1 SISSNWIVSQETE
14 RDRLHFAF
22 GRSAS
27 LREGAAMIYSDKQY
41 GVSSA
46 QLAKLQEAL
55 AAAKARVSDQAWL
68 KQAEI
73 DGLKSQIADIE
84 AELAEYDLLKS
95 GQVSFS
101 KTYAL
106 EELPRVLVQARIASG
121 MSQTDLADK
130 LGMKPQQVQRY
141 EATDYMG
148 ASLGRLDRDFEG
160 AWRDGVGKFRGRGR
174 SADRYSRGATPR
186 ISSGVSFPYK
196 EMIKRK
202 WFDLPRGANPIERVK
217 EYFLRAAGPQF
228 ATAFHRKKMRSG
240 NVPNE
245 YALLAWQAR
254 ILERARSKIEA
265 EEIGAF
271 ELDARWLPELVR
283 LTRQKD
289 GPKRARDLLAGKG
302 IVLIVER
309 HLSGSYLDGAAMLAD
324 GDTPVVG
331 LTLRYDRLDNFWFV
345 LMHEL
350 GHVFLHLF
358 DGLRFD
364 FFDEESG
371 NDGDAIEAEA
381 DKFALD
387 ALIPEALWDQ
397 CLSRFA
403 LSEEAVK
410 IDAETI
416 GIDPSIIAGRIRKE
430 RGNYTILNDLVGR
443 DQVRSQLEEASD
455 DLD

>member
-1 SISSNWIVSQETE
+1 
-14 RDRLHFAF
+14 
-22 GRSAS
+22 
-27 LREGAAMIYSDKQY
+27 MIYSDKQY
-41 GVSSA
+41 SVSNT
-46 QLAKLQEAL
+46 QLAKLRDAL
-55 AAAKARVSDQAWL
+55 AAAKVRATEQAWL
-68 KQAEI
+68 KKAEI
-73 DGLKSQIADIE
+73 DALKSQIADIE
-84 AELAEYDLLKS
+84 AQLSEYDLLRS
-95 GQVSFS
+95 GEVSFS

-121 MSQTDLADK
+121 MSQTDLAEK

-148 ASLGRLDRDFEG
+148 ASLGRLVEISKALRVKASGSFEG
-160 AWRDGVGKFRGRGR
+160 PKQAGGSVFAWGD
-174 SADRYSRGATPR
+174 ADDIVWGQL
-186 ISSGVSFPYK
+186 PYK

-202 WFDLPRGANPIERVK
+202 WFDVPRGANPIERVK
-217 EYFLRAAGPQF
+217 EYFIHAAGPQF

-254 ILERARSKIEA
+254 ILERARSKIEL
-265 EEIGAF
+265 EKIGTF
-271 ELDARWLPELVR
+271 ELDDRWLPELVR
-283 LTRQKD
+283 LTKRQD
-289 GPKRARDLLAGKG
+289 GPKCAQDLLAAKG

-309 HLSGSYLDGAAMLAD
+309 HLPGSYLDGAAMLAD
-324 GDTPVVG
+324 GETPVVA
-331 LTLRYDRLDNFWFV
+331 LTLRHDRLDNFWFV

-364 FFDEESG
+364 FFDEEG
-371 NDGDAIEAEA
+371 GDNGDAIEAQA

-387 ALIPEALWDQ
+387 ALIPEELWNQ

-410 IDAETI
+410 IDADTI

-430 RGNYTILNDLVGR
+430 RGNYTILNKLIGLG
-443 DQVRSQLEEASD
+443 QVRSQLEELGN

>member
-1 SISSNWIVSQETE
+1 
-14 RDRLHFAF
+14 
-22 GRSAS
+22 
-27 LREGAAMIYSDKQY
+27 MIYSDRQS

-55 AAAKARVSDQAWL
+55 AAAQARATEQLWL

-84 AELAEYDLLKS
+84 AELAEYNLLKS

-121 MSQTDLADK
+121 LSQTDLAEK

-148 ASLGRLDRDFEG
+148 ASLGRLIDISRALGVKASGSFEG
-160 AWRDGVGKFRGRGR
+160 PKQAGGSVFTW
-174 SADRYSRGATPR
+174 ADADDIIWSQL
-186 ISSGVSFPYK
+186 PYK
-196 EMIKRK
+196 EMIKRR
-202 WFDLPRGANPIERVK
+202 WFDLPRGADPIKAVK
-217 EYFLRAAGPQF
+217 EYFLQAAGPKF
-228 ATAFHRKKMRSG
+228 ATALHRKKMRSG

-254 ILERARSKIEA
+254 ILERARIKIEA
-265 EEIGAF
+265 ETIGTF
-271 ELDARWLPELVR
+271 ELDDRWLPELVR
-283 LTRQKD
+283 LTKRTD
-289 GPKRARDLLAGKG
+289 GPKLARELLADKG

-309 HLSGSYLDGAAMLAD
+309 HLSGSYLDGAAMVAD
-324 GDTPVVG
+324 GGTPVVG

-345 LMHEL
+345 LMHEI
-350 GHVFLHLF
+350 GHVFLHLS

-364 FFDEESG
+364 FFDEEG
-371 NDGDAIEAEA
+371 GDDVDAIEAEA

-387 ALIPEALWDQ
+387 ALVPEALWGQ

-403 LSEEAVK
+403 LSEEAVR

-430 RGNYTILNDLVGR
+430 RGNYTILNGLIGLN
-443 DQVRSQLEEASD
+443 QVRSQLEEAND

>member
-1 SISSNWIVSQETE
+1 
-14 RDRLHFAF
+14 
-22 GRSAS
+22 
-27 LREGAAMIYSDKQY
+27 MIYSEKQRS
-41 GVSSA
+41 VASA
-46 QLAKLQEAL
+46 QLDKLQDEL
-55 AAAKARVSDQAWL
+55 VAAKARGTDQAWL

-73 DGLKSQIADIE
+73 DALKSQIADIE
-84 AELAEYDLLKS
+84 AEIAEYDLLKS

-101 KTYAL
+101 KAYAL

-121 MSQTDLADK
+121 MSQTDLGEK
-130 LGMKPQQVQRY
+130 LGVKPQQIQRY

-148 ASLGRLDRDFEG
+148 ASLARLVEISKALGVKASGSFEG
-160 AWRDGVGKFRGRGR
+160 PRQAGGSVFAWGD
-174 SADRYSRGATPR
+174 ADDIVWGQL
-186 ISSGVSFPYK
+186 PYK

-202 WFDLPRGANPIERVK
+202 WFDLPRGANPIARVK
-217 EYFLRAAGPQF
+217 EYFLHAAGPQF
-228 ATAFHRKKMRSG
+228 ATALHRKKMHSG

-254 ILERARSKIEA
+254 VLERARSKIKA
-265 EEIGAF
+265 EEIGTF
-271 ELDARWLPELVR
+271 ELDDRWLPDLVR
-283 LTRQKD
+283 LTKSTD
-289 GPKRARDLLAGKG
+289 GPKRARDLLADKG

-309 HLSGSYLDGAAMLAD
+309 HLPGSYLDGAAMLAD
-324 GDTPVVG
+324 GGTPIVG
-331 LTLRYDRLDNFWFV
+331 LTLRHDRLDNFWFV

-364 FFDEESG
+364 FFDEEGG
-371 NDGDAIEAEA
+371 NDGDAIETEA

-387 ALIPEALWDQ
+387 ALIPEDLWDQ

-430 RGNYTILNDLVGR
+430 RGNYTILNNLIG
-443 DQVRSQLEEASD
+443 QGEVRTQLEEAGD

>member
-1 SISSNWIVSQETE
+1 
-14 RDRLHFAF
+14 
-22 GRSAS
+22 
-27 LREGAAMIYSDKQY
+27 MIYSDKQY
-41 GVSSA
+41 GVSRA
-46 QLAKLQEAL
+46 QLAKLQDAL
-55 AAAKARVSDQAWL
+55 AAAKARTSDEAWL

-73 DGLKSQIADIE
+73 DGLNSQIADIE

-95 GQVSFS
+95 GQLSFS

-121 MSQTDLADK
+121 MSQTGLAEK

-148 ASLGRLDRDFEG
+148 ASLSRLIEISKALGVKASGSFEG
-160 AWRDGVGKFRGRGR
+160 PKQSGGSVFVWGD
-174 SADRYSRGATPR
+174 ADDVVWSQL
-186 ISSGVSFPYK
+186 PYK
-196 EMIKRK
+196 EMMKRK
-202 WFDLPRGANPIERVK
+202 WLDLPRGANPIERVK
-217 EYFLRAAGPQF
+217 EYFLHAAGPQF

-254 ILERARSKIEA
+254 ILERAHGKIEA
-265 EEIGAF
+265 GKVGIF
-271 ELDARWLPELVR
+271 ELDDRWLPELVR
-283 LTRQKD
+283 LTNHKD
-289 GPKRARDLLAGKG
+289 GPKRARELLAENG
-302 IVLIVER
+302 IALIVER
-309 HLSGSYLDGAAMLAD
+309 HLPGSYLDGAAMLAD
-324 GDTPVVG
+324 GETPVVG

-364 FFDEESG
+364 FFDEEGG
-371 NDGDAIEAEA
+371 NDGDAIEANA

-387 ALIPEALWDQ
+387 ALIPEALWNQ

-403 LSEEAVK
+403 LSEEAVR

-416 GIDPSIIAGRIRKE
+416 GVDPSIIAGRIRKE

-443 DQVRSQLEEASD
+443 DQVRSQLEEAND

>member
-1 SISSNWIVSQETE
+1 
-14 RDRLHFAF
+14 
-22 GRSAS
+22 
-27 LREGAAMIYSDKQY
+27 MIYSDKQY
-41 GVSSA
+41 GVSRA
-46 QLAKLQEAL
+46 QLSKLHDAL
-55 AAAKARVSDQAWL
+55 AAAKARASDQAWL
-68 KQAEI
+68 KRAEI
-73 DGLKSQIADIE
+73 YGLKSQIVDIE

-141 EATDYMG
+141 EATNYMG
-148 ASLGRLDRDFEG
+148 ASLGRLIEISKALNVKASESFEG
-160 AWRDGVGKFRGRGR
+160 PKQASGSVFAWGNPDDIVWGQL
-174 SADRYSRGATPR
+174 
-186 ISSGVSFPYK
+186 PYK

-217 EYFLRAAGPQF
+217 DYFLHAAGPQF
-228 ATAFHRKKMRSG
+228 ATALHRKKMRSG

-265 EEIGAF
+265 EEIATF
-271 ELDARWLPELVR
+271 ELDDRWLPELVR
-283 LTRQKD
+283 LTKRKD
-289 GPKRARDLLAGKG
+289 GPTYARDLLAKKG
-302 IVLIVER
+302 IVLVVER
-309 HLSGSYLDGAAMLAD
+309 HLPGSYLDGAAMLAD
-324 GDTPVVG
+324 DETPIVA

-350 GHVFLHLF
+350 GHVFQHLF
-358 DGLRFD
+358 DGLRYD

-371 NDGDAIEAEA
+371 DDGDAIEAEA

-387 ALIPEALWDQ
+387 ALIPEAMWDQ

>member
-1 SISSNWIVSQETE
+1 V
-14 RDRLHFAF
+14 
-22 GRSAS
+22 
-27 LREGAAMIYSDKQY
+27 IYSDKQY

-46 QLAKLQEAL
+46 QLAKLQDAL
-55 AAAKARVSDQAWL
+55 AVARARASGQAWL

-73 DGLKSQIADIE
+73 DALKSQIADIE
-84 AELAEYDLLKS
+84 AELAEYDLVKS

-121 MSQTDLADK
+121 LSQTDLAEK

-141 EATDYMG
+141 EASDYMG
-148 ASLGRLDRDFEG
+148 ASLGRLIEISKTLGVKASGSFEG
-160 AWRDGVGKFRGRGR
+160 PKQAGGSVFAWGD
-174 SADRYSRGATPR
+174 ADEIVWGQL
-186 ISSGVSFPYK
+186 PYK
-196 EMIKRK
+196 EMIRRK
-202 WFDLPRGANPIERVK
+202 WFNLPRGANPIERVK
-217 EYFLRAAGPQF
+217 EYFLHAAGPQF

-254 ILERARSKIEA
+254 ILERAHGKIKGGEV
-265 EEIGAF
+265 GAF
-271 ELDARWLPELVR
+271 ELDDRWLPELVR
-283 LTRQKD
+283 LTNRKD
-289 GPKRARDLLAGKG
+289 GPKRARDLLAKKG

-309 HLSGSYLDGAAMLAD
+309 HLPGSYLDGAAMLAD
-324 GDTPVVG
+324 GETPVVG

-350 GHVFLHLF
+350 GHLFLHLF

-364 FFDEESG
+364 FFDEEDG
-371 NDGDAIEAEA
+371 YDGDAIESEA

-403 LSEEAVK
+403 LSKEAVR
-410 IDAETI
+410 IDAEAI

-430 RGNYTILNDLVGR
+430 RGNYTILNDLVGLN
-443 DQVRSQLEEASD
+443 QVRSQLEEAND

>member
-1 SISSNWIVSQETE
+1 
-14 RDRLHFAF
+14 
-22 GRSAS
+22 
-27 LREGAAMIYSDKQY
+27 MIYSDKQY
-41 GVSSA
+41 SISRA
-46 QLAKLQEAL
+46 QHAKLEQAL
-55 AAAKARVSDQAWL
+55 AAAKERASDQSWL
-68 KQAEI
+68 QQAEI
-73 DGLKSQIADIE
+73 DALKSQIADVE
-84 AELAEYDLLKS
+84 SELAEYELLKS

-121 MSQTDLADK
+121 MSQTELAKK
-130 LGMKPQQVQRY
+130 LNMKAQQVQRY
-141 EATDYMG
+141 EATDYRG
-148 ASLGRLDRDFEG
+148 ASLARLIEVSRVLGVKASGTFESPKQSG
-160 AWRDGVGKFRGRGR
+160 GSMFAWGD
-174 SADRYSRGATPR
+174 ADDVVWGQL
-186 ISSGVSFPYK
+186 PYK

-202 WFDLPRGANPIERVK
+202 WFDVPRGGNPIEMVK
-217 EYFLRAAGPQF
+217 EYFLHAAGPQF

-254 ILERARSKIEA
+254 VLELAHIKIEQGLIA
-265 EEIGAF
+265 
-271 ELDARWLPELVR
+271 ELDLDEKWLPELVR
-283 LTRQKD
+283 LTKRT
-289 GPKRARDLLAGKG
+289 GGAKRARDFLAKKG

-309 HLSGSYLDGAAMLAD
+309 HLQGSYLDGAAMLPDAEK
-324 GDTPVVG
+324 PIIG

-364 FFDEESG
+364 FFDEESAS
-371 NDGDAIEAEA
+371 DTDSIEVEA

-387 ALIPEALWDQ
+387 ALIPEELWDQ

-410 IDAETI
+410 IDAEII

-430 RGNYTILNDLVGR
+430 LGDYTILNSLVGQG
-443 DQVRSQLEEASD
+443 QVRSQFEETGD
-455 DLD
+455 DFE

>member
-1 SISSNWIVSQETE
+1 
-14 RDRLHFAF
+14 
-22 GRSAS
+22 
-27 LREGAAMIYSDKQY
+27 MIYSDKQY

-46 QLAKLQEAL
+46 QLSKLQEAL
-55 AAAKARVSDQAWL
+55 AATKDRVADQPWL

-73 DGLKSQIADIE
+73 DALKSQIADVE

-106 EELPRVLVQARIASG
+106 EELPRVLVQARIACA
-121 MSQTDLADK
+121 MSQTDLAEK

-148 ASLGRLDRDFEG
+148 ASLARLIEVSHALGVKAAESFEG
-160 AWRDGVGKFRGRGR
+160 PKQSDGSVFVWGG
-174 SADRYSRGATPR
+174 ADDIVWGQL
-186 ISSGVSFPYK
+186 PYK

-202 WFDLPRGANPIERVK
+202 WFDVPRGANPIEKVK
-217 EYFLRAAGPQF
+217 EYFLQAAGPQF
-228 ATAFHRKKMRSG
+228 ATVLHRKKMRSG

-254 ILERARSKIEA
+254 VLERARAKSEA
-265 EEIGAF
+265 GVIGAF
-271 ELDARWLPELVR
+271 EPDDRWLPELVR
-283 LTRQKD
+283 LTQRKD
-289 GPKRARDLLAGKG
+289 GPVRARDLLAEKG
-302 IVLIVER
+302 IVLVVAR
-309 HLSGSYLDGAAMLAD
+309 HLPGSYLDGAAMLAE
-324 GDTPVVG
+324 GETPVVG

-350 GHVFLHLF
+350 AHIFLHLF

-364 FFDEESG
+364 FFDEESAS
-371 NDGDAIEAEA
+371 DADAIEAEA
-381 DKFALD
+381 DKFALNR
-387 ALIPEALWDQ
+387 LIPEDLWDL

-403 LSEEAVK
+403 LSEEAVR
-410 IDAETI
+410 IDAETT

-430 RGNYTILNDLVGR
+430 RGNYTILNNLVGQ

>member
-1 SISSNWIVSQETE
+1 
-14 RDRLHFAF
+14 
-22 GRSAS
+22 
-27 LREGAAMIYSDKQY
+27 MIYSEKQY
-41 GVSSA
+41 GVTSA
-46 QLAKLQEAL
+46 QLANLQEAL
-55 AAAKARVSDQAWL
+55 AAANARASDQAWL

-121 MSQTDLADK
+121 MSQTDLAEK

-148 ASLGRLDRDFEG
+148 ASLGRLIEISKALGVKASGSFEG
-160 AWRDGVGKFRGRGR
+160 PKQAGGSVFAWGH
-174 SADRYSRGATPR
+174 ADDIVWGQL
-186 ISSGVSFPYK
+186 PYK

-217 EYFLRAAGPQF
+217 EYFLHAAGPQF

-254 ILERARSKIEA
+254 VLERARELVER
-265 EEIGAF
+265 EELPEF
-271 ELDARWLPELVR
+271 QLDDRWLPELVN
-283 LTRQKD
+283 LTKRND
-289 GPKRARDLLAGKG
+289 GVTRVSRLLAEKG
-302 IVLIVER
+302 IALIIER
-309 HLSGSYLDGAAMLAD
+309 HLSGSYLDGAAMLCD
-324 GDTPVVG
+324 GARPVVG
-331 LTLRYDRLDNFWFV
+331 LTLRHDRLDNFWFV

-364 FFDEESG
+364 FFDEE
-371 NDGDAIEAEA
+371 DTTDMDDIEMAA

-387 ALIPEALWDQ
+387 TLIPQEKWDV

-403 LSEEAVK
+403 MTDDAVRM
-410 IDAETI
+410 DAERL
-416 GIDPSIIAGRIRKE
+416 GISASIIAGRIRKE
-430 RGNYTILNDLVGR
+430 RNDYTLFNDLIGLKT
-443 DQVRSQLEEASD
+443 VRSQLVGDAHED
-455 DLD
+455 

>member
-1 SISSNWIVSQETE
+1 
-14 RDRLHFAF
+14 
-22 GRSAS
+22 
-27 LREGAAMIYSDKQY
+27 MIYSDKQH
-41 GVSSA
+41 GVSIA
-46 QLAKLQEAL
+46 QLVKLRNAL
-55 AAAKARVSDQAWL
+55 TSAVEGQSDQPWL
-68 KQAEI
+68 KKAMI
-73 DGLKSQIADIE
+73 DGLRSQIADIE
-84 AELAEYDLLKS
+84 AELTEYDLLKS

-101 KTYAL
+101 KAFAL

-121 MSQTDLADK
+121 MSQTDLAGK

-148 ASLGRLDRDFEG
+148 ASLGRLIEVSKALGVKASESFAGPKHDGGSVF
-160 AWRDGVGKFRGRGR
+160 AWGN
-174 SADRYSRGATPR
+174 ADDIAWAQL
-186 ISSGVSFPYK
+186 PYK

-202 WFDLPRGANPIERVK
+202 WFSLPRGANPIECVK
-217 EYFLRAAGPQF
+217 QYFLEAAGPQF
-228 ATAFHRKKMRSG
+228 ATALHRKKMRSG

-254 ILERARSKIEA
+254 VLEQARAKIKAGEV
-265 EEIGAF
+265 GVF
-271 ELDARWLPELVR
+271 ELNDEWMRDLVR
-283 LTRQKD
+283 LTKRED
-289 GPKRARDLLAGKG
+289 GPERARDLLAKKG

-309 HLSGSYLDGAAMLAD
+309 HLPGSYLDGAAMLCD
-324 GDTPVVG
+324 GVTPVLG

-364 FFDEESG
+364 FFDEEDG
-371 NDGDAIEAEA
+371 NDADAIEAEA

-387 ALIPEALWDQ
+387 ALIPENLWDQ

-410 IDAETI
+410 IDAKSI
-416 GIDPSIIAGRIRKE
+416 GIAPSIIAGRIRKE
-430 RGNYTILNDLVGR
+430 RDNYSILNDLVGR
-443 DQVRSQLEEASD
+443 GQVRSQLEGASD